1 MPSTNGHG
9 PKPEK
14 VALYLRVSSE
24 EQRDRQ
30 TIQTQREFLSEYAR
44 VMELEVVDTYL
55 DDGVLGTIPLEERS
69 GGRRLLEDAKVGKF
83 DTVLVYKLDRLGRTL
98 LVIVEAH
105 DKLAE
110 VGVGLRSPHEAIDTS
125 TPHGRFA
132 FQTLASVAELERENI
147 RTRTRDGLHRAFRA
161 GKYMGVVPYGYA
173 ANKDARLEIVP
184 EEAEMVREIFG
195 RITEGASL
203 YSVAKD
209 LNERHI
215 PPPGRRYGSG
225 KRRWQ
230 NRWAPTTVRNI
241 VHQRAYS
248 GIHEVTLGGSE
259 RVERPVPAII
269 APLLQEQA
277 KAALAQGK
285 RRTYQREGSR
295 KYLLSGVVRC
305 AVCGYG
311 CSGHATTSKG
321 KRRSYYT
328 CITNMRAKVPQGGP
342 HGAPY
347 IRAEWLEEEIWS
359 DVRRFLENPGEVLDR
374 VRAQMEG
381 DDEIEPLESEHER
394 LERELANLRDERL
407 NYLRQHAR
415 GAIDSEEELDTL
427 LADVRGRTGNTRLLL
442 ANAEVALE
450 SRRERRKLAD
460 SAAAWL
466 ETLRERLSEVEEDTE
481 TAYLERRQLV
491 QLLVE
496 NITVGRCADDKP
508 HIQVTYRFG
517 PPQDAEAAEDGP
529 EGMYAG
535 GIPNDK
541 AFEIRMSGG
550 DSHTFD
556 SFECAVHALA
566 PTCEYCNVKVIGH
579 GVEADGHFY
588 CCAHCASMA
597 GAEGVADRA

>member
-1 MPSTNGHG
+1 MPSMNGDG
-9 PKPEK
+9 SKSEIER

-24 EQRDRQ
+24 EQRERQ

-44 VMELEVVDTYL
+44 VMGLEVVDNYL

-69 GGRRLLEDAKVGKF
+69 EGKRLLEDARAGKF

-110 VGVGLRSPHEAIDTS
+110 FGVGLRSPHEAIDTS

-161 GKYMGVVPYGYA
+161 GKYMGVVPYGYV
-173 ANKDARLEIVP
+173 ANKNARLEVVR
-184 EEAEMVREIFG
+184 EEAEVVREIFG
-195 RITEGASL
+195 RITGGASL
-203 YSVAKD
+203 YAVAKE

-248 GIHEVTLGGSE
+248 GVHEVTLGGSE
-259 RVERPVPAII
+259 RVERPVPAVID
-269 APLLQEQA
+269 PLVQEQA
-277 KAALAQGK
+277 KAALAEGK

-295 KYLLSGVVRC
+295 KYLLAGLVKC
-305 AVCGYG
+305 AICGYG
-311 CSGHATTSKG
+311 CSGHASTSKG

-328 CITNMRAKVPQGGP
+328 CITNFRAKVPQGGP

-347 IRAEWLEEEIWS
+347 VKAEWLEEEVWS
-359 DVRRFLENPGEVLDR
+359 DVRQFLENPAEVLDR
-374 VRAQMEG
+374 VRTQ
-381 DDEIEPLESEHER
+381 IESNDRIEQLEFKHER
-394 LERELANLRDERL
+394 LERELADLSDERL
-407 NYLRQHAR
+407 AYLRQHAR
-415 GAIDSEEELDTL
+415 GAIESEEELDTL

-442 ANAEVALE
+442 ENVEVTLE
-450 SRRERRKLAD
+450 NRRERRKLAD

-466 ETLRERLSEVEEDTE
+466 ATLRERLSEVEEDTE
-481 TAYLERRQLV
+481 AAYLERRQLV
-491 QLLVE
+491 KLLVA
-496 NITVGRCADDKP
+496 NITVGRYADGKP
-508 HIQVTYRFG
+508 HVQVTHRFG
-517 PPQDAEAAEDGP
+517 PPQVTDVGP
-529 EGMYAG
+529 EGGYVS
-535 GIPNDK
+535 GIPNDTRSSK
-541 AFEIRMSGG
+541 SRCRVRG
-550 DSHTFD
+550 
-556 SFECAVHALA
+556 HAPSTVSSA
-566 PTCEYCNVKVIGH
+566 RSTPSPRP
-579 GVEADGHFY
+579 
-588 CCAHCASMA
+588 ASTA
-597 GAEGVADRA
+597 A

>member
-9 PKPEK
+9 LESETER

-24 EQRDRQ
+24 EQRERQ

-44 VMELEVVDTYL
+44 VMELKVVDTYS
-55 DDGVLGTIPLEERS
+55 DDGVLGTMPLQERPQ
-69 GGRRLLEDAKVGKF
+69 GKRLLEDAEAGKF
-83 DTVLVYKLDRLGRTL
+83 DTVLVYKLDRIGRTL

-110 VGVGLRSPHEAIDTS
+110 FGVGLRSPHEAIDTS

-161 GKYMGVVPYGYA
+161 GKYMGVVPYGYV
-173 ANKDARLEIVP
+173 ANKDARLEIVS
-184 EEAEMVREIFG
+184 EEAEVVREIFG
-195 RITEGASL
+195 RIADGASL
-203 YSVAKD
+203 YAVAKE
-209 LNERHI
+209 LNEKHI

-230 NRWAPTTVRNI
+230 NKWAPTTIRNI

-248 GIHEVTLGGSE
+248 GVHEVTLGGSE

-269 APLLQEQA
+269 DPLFQEQA
-277 KAALAQGK
+277 KATLAEGK
-285 RRTYQREGSR
+285 RRNYQREGNR
-295 KYLLSGVVRC
+295 KYLLAGLVKC
-305 AVCGYG
+305 AICGYG

-328 CITNMRAKVPQGGP
+328 CITNFRARVPQGGP

-347 IRAEWLEEEIWS
+347 IRAEWLEEEVWR

-374 VRAQMEG
+374 VRTQMES
-381 DDEIEPLESEHER
+381 DDGIEHLESERER
-394 LERELANLRDERL
+394 LEGELADLRDERL
-407 NYLRQHAR
+407 DYLRQHAR
-415 GAIDSEEELDTL
+415 GAIESEEELDTL

-442 ANAEVALE
+442 ENVEITLE

-466 ETLRERLSEVEEDTE
+466 ATLRERLSEVEEDTE

-491 QLLVE
+491 KLLVA
-496 NITVGRCADDKP
+496 NINVGRFADDKP
-508 HIQVTYRFG
+508 HVQVTYRFG
-517 PPQDAEAAEDGP
+517 PPQVTQVGP
-529 EGMYAG
+529 ESVFAG
-535 GIPNDK
+535 CVPNDK
-541 AFEIRMSGG
+541 AFQVSMPGEDLRA
-550 DSHTFD
+550 FD
-556 SFECAVHALA
+556 SFECAIHALA
-566 PTCEYCNVKVIGH
+566 PTCECCIVKVIGH
-579 GVEADGHFY
+579 GVEADSHFY